1 MILNYISLPVFIV
14 SFAIGLFFVYIL
26 GTEMKTVYVYPSPDI
41 INNILLK
48 DNANNCFKL
57 EQKEVNCPNN
67 DSDIFKVPIQI

>member
-1 MILNYISLPVFIV
+1 MILNYISLPVFII

-41 INNILLK
+41 INNILFK

-57 EQKEVNCPNN
+57 EQKEITCPKDESN
-67 DSDIFKVPIQI
+67 IFKVPIQT